1 MTAPEAPLAD
11 RMRPRSLD
19 EVLGQDHLAGPSG
32 LLRQLGD
39 GPLPSIIFQGPPGTG
54 KTTLARLFAGGT
66 GARFRQLSAVLS
78 GVADLRRA
86 VRDAE
91 IARDG
96 LERRATVLF
105 VDEIHRWNKAQQDAL
120 LPHVEAGTVT
130 LLGATTENPG
140 FYVIPALRSRCRIAR
155 LEPLKP
161 DCVRGLLERAL
172 ADRERGLGDLAL
184 TLEEPALEALAQA
197 ADGDA
202 RRALSLLEDVA
213 RRVESGSRVNLEH
226 LAAMVEAAELR
237 HDRDGDAHYDVLS
250 AFIKSM
256 RGSDPDAAIYWL
268 ARLLSG
274 GEPPEAVA
282 RRVVIFAAED
292 VGNADPRALQLAVA
306 AAQAVQLTGI
316 PEARIPL
323 AQAVTYCSSAPKS
336 NASYKAIDAALARVK
351 ATGSLPVPLHLRNAP
366 TQLAEQAGHG
376 KGYRYPHDHPH
387 HIVAQRYRPD
397 EVADDVYYH
406 PAPHGTEKTIADRL
420 AWWAQ
425 QLTKRNEGGGS

>member
-11 RMRPRSLD
+11 RMRPRTID
-19 EVLGQDHLAGPSG
+19 EVMGQDHLAGPGG
-32 LLRQLGD
+32 LLRQLGT
-39 GPLPSIIFQGPPGTG
+39 GPLPSVIFQGPPGTG

-66 GARFRQLSAVLS
+66 GARFVQLSAVLS
-78 GVADLRRA
+78 GVADLRAA
-86 VRDAE
+86 VKQAQ

-96 LERRATVLF
+96 LEQRATVLF

-140 FYVIPALRSRCRIAR
+140 FYVIPALRSRCRIVR
-155 LEPLKP
+155 LEPLEP
-161 DCVRGLLERAL
+161 DAVRSLLERAL
-172 ADRERGLGDLAL
+172 TDAERGLGSLGLELEPDAL
-184 TLEEPALEALAQA
+184 DALAAA

-213 RRVESGSRVNLEH
+213 RRVEPGSAIDLET
-226 LAAMVEAAELR
+226 LSRLVDAAQLR

-256 RGSDPDAAIYWL
+256 RGSDVDAAVYWL
-268 ARLLSG
+268 ARLLAG

-306 AAQAVQLTGI
+306 AAQAVQLTGM

-336 NASYKAIDAALARVK
+336 NAAYKAIDAALARVK

-366 TQLAEQAGHG
+366 TKLAKRAGHG
-376 KGYRYPHDHPH
+376 AGYRYPHDHPH
-387 HIVAQRYRPD
+387 HIVAQQYRPD
-397 EVADDVYYH
+397 QVAGDVYYR

-420 AWWAQ
+420 AWWAP
-425 QLTKRNEGGGS
+425 QLATREQGDD